1 MNLLCSIEEFRKMFS
16 LEKKFKA
23 VADIERF
30 VLEVA
35 QKELDESSPYSFTWE
50 RQEVSSRGRNGKK
63 VVGYTF
69 YPKFFQKN
77 KDPQLEKKE
86 LQAKVGN
93 ITGAYGMLD
102 KAVSDYLLYNL
113 NMTKEEINRHCQTLS
128 NTLQT

>member
-50 RQEVSSRGRNGKK
+50 RQEVSLPNLVEHLADLRERAARSGKGTGWIINGLKGK
-63 VVGYTF
+63 I
-69 YPKFFQKN
+69 K
-77 KDPQLEKKE
+77 
-86 LQAKVGN
+86 
-93 ITGAYGMLD
+93 
-102 KAVSDYLLYNL
+102 
-113 NMTKEEINRHCQTLS
+113 
-128 NTLQT
+128 

>member
-63 VVGYTF
+63 VVGHLADLRERAARSG
-69 YPKFFQKN
+69 K
-77 KDPQLEKKE
+77 
-86 LQAKVGN
+86 G
-93 ITGAYGMLD
+93 TGWI
-102 KAVSDYLLYNL
+102 
-113 NMTKEEINRHCQTLS
+113 INGLKGKIK
-128 NTLQT
+128 